1 MTDTLKLKAKI
12 MEKGMNIQSL
22 SKEMQLSANA
32 LSNKINNKKDFKV
45 SEIWAIKDLFQ
56 LSNNDIISIFF
67 AEKVD

>member
-12 MEKGMNIQSL
+12 MEKGM
-22 SKEMQLSANA
+22 KMQLSANA

-56 LSNNDIISIFF
+56 LSNNEIISIFF

>member
-45 SEIWAIKDLFQ
+45 SEIWTIKDLFQ